1 MDLRSMMISKDTKLN
16 EFTQTSQYRLSRV
29 LMRERY
35 KTSLSV
41 HEIANL
47 LNLTLDEYANLEFGD
62 TSISNEDYKKYIN
75 ILIENNLK
83 NTPIL
88 QVKPNFFGKNWT
100 SYSISNNYSRNSEVG
115 QYSKTNMDELGL
127 AV

>member
-1 MDLRSMMISKDTKLN
+1 MISKDTKLN